1 MQIPFGDVLTF
12 PGRKLSQSVNI
23 GLHGLFIFLCKPDL
37 ITPKQ
42 SQVEKPG
49 VVGREDE
56 LCMVRIDGGILH
68 HFDQVPGQEW
78 VHTGFNL
85 VYHQNSPRFQSS
97 EPHTDARKK
106 SLCSN
111 GFLPQRKPEA
121 LGCAIFSVESV

>member
-1 MQIPFGDVLTF
+1 MFSPF
-12 PGRKLSQSVNI
+12 PGKLSQSVNI
-23 GLHGLFIFLCKPDL
+23 GLHGLSSFSANPDL

-42 SQVEKPG
+42 IQVEKPG

-85 VYHQNSPRFQSS
+85 V
-97 EPHTDARKK
+97 
-106 SLCSN
+106 
-111 GFLPQRKPEA
+111 
-121 LGCAIFSVESV
+121 